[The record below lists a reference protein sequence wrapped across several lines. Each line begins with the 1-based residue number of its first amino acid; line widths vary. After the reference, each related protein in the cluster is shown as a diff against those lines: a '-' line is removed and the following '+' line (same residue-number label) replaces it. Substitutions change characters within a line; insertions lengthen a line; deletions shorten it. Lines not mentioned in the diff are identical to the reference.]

1 MPGLLGLMTSR
12 QTNHLPPDYLPHNP
26 QLRQRPRKPLA
37 KMSPLL
43 QEAVLNEPG
52 RSTTAYSSTVSRPVP
67 VNPSMRL
74 GVLNNPLSGGNRN
87 GLDAIYKIQ
96 KEFPQ
101 IPHREARTPA
111 EISAALSEFAKR
123 EINLV
128 AINGGD
134 GTIQAVLTTLHRQS
148 PFQFPPLLSVL
159 RAGTTSMIAGDV
171 GLRGSRVSSLRTLC
185 AWTEASHRST
195 HFPVILRRPVLRI
208 HSAHTPEPIFG
219 MFFGTGGIT
228 QGIEFCRSRIHSLG
242 LRGEIGAGLAT
253 ALLLASL
260 LRKRSSYVTPTP
272 IATTLNEAPTTQHE
286 CLIVMVSTLERL
298 FAGLRPYW
306 GREIAPLHYT
316 LLRAKPQYMYRTL
329 PALLRGREH
338 PYGTPEHGY
347 ISHNVERV
355 CFQLECPFTLDGELF
370 GINGESHQVTV
381 ESGGHASFVRI

>member
-1 MPGLLGLMTSR
+1 
-12 QTNHLPPDYLPHNP
+12 
-26 QLRQRPRKPLA
+26 
-37 KMSPLL
+37 MSNLL
-43 QEAVLNEPG
+43 QEAVLDEPG
-52 RSTTAYSSTVSRPVP
+52 RSATAYSATVPRPTP
-67 VNPSMRL
+67 VTRAMSL

-101 IPHREARTPA
+101 IPHSEVRTPA
-111 EISAALSEFAKR
+111 EISAALSEFAER
-123 EINLV
+123 GINLV

-171 GLRGSRVSSLRTLC
+171 GLRGSRVSSMRKLC
-185 AWTEASHRST
+185 AWAEASHRGA
-195 HFPVILRRPVLRI
+195 HHPVILHRPVLRV
-208 HSAHTPEPIFG
+208 HTAHAEKPIFG

-228 QGIEFCRSRIHSLG
+228 QGIEFCRTRIHSLG
-242 LRGEIGAGLAT
+242 LHGDIGAGLAT

-260 LRKRSSYVTPTP
+260 LRKRSSYLTPTP
-272 IATTLNEAPTTQHE
+272 ISTNLNESPATRHE
-286 CLIVMVSTLERL
+286 CLIVVVSTLERL
-298 FAGLRPYW
+298 IAGLRPYW

-316 LLRAKPQYMYRTL
+316 LLRANPQHMCRTL

-355 CFQLECPFTLDGELF
+355 CLQLECPFTLDGELF
-370 GINGESHQVTV
+370 GTNGEPHQVV
-381 ESGGHASFVRI
+381 IESGGHASFVRL